1 MRVYL
6 DGQLVGEA
14 YGNRPSK
21 IIEFPIVEDSLL
33 EIKDEGPASIIRF
46 NHFEMVECSGEF
58 S

>member
-14 YGNRPSK
+14 YANRPSK

-33 EIKDEGPASIIRF
+33 EIKDEGPSSIIKF
-46 NHFEMVECSGEF
+46 NHFEMVKCSGEF